1 MRYYD
6 ASALA
11 KRCLQ
16 EPDSERVRRLME
28 TDVRA
33 TSRLSE
39 VEVLSS
45 LARLVRSGAITP
57 AEQDRSIETLERSLR
72 AMLVIELTRE
82 VTLRTRPLLQRSR
95 LRAGDAIQLASCL
108 DLQDR
113 LGQSVEIVSFDSRLN
128 EAAVAEGLALA

>member
-6 ASALA
+6 ASARA

-95 LRAGDAIQLASCL
+95 LRAGDAIQ
-108 DLQDR
+108 
-113 LGQSVEIVSFDSRLN
+113 
-128 EAAVAEGLALA
+128 